1 MSQGEAEQELLGEQ
15 TRVVGPAR
23 DAAALLSQA
32 GPVGGGG
39 QEKGEP
45 ERSCLPMHL
54 WPFCSFSFHVPALM
68 LY

>member
-1 MSQGEAEQELLGEQ
+1 MSQGEAKQELLGEQ
-15 TRVVGPAR
+15 TWGVGPAR
-23 DAAALLSQA
+23 DAAALLGQA
-32 GPVGGGG
+32 GPVGGG